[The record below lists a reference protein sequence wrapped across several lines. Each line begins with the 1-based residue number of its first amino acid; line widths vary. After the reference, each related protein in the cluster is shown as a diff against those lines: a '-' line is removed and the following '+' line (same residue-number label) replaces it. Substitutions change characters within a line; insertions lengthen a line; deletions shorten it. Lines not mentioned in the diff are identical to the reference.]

1 MSGIGLVVLYS
12 FFLRPGKTFLFR
24 LEVCQIQEKGNQEQ
38 KMQMEEKQEGKLSSR
53 FDERRKKNF
62 SFKKFSLPSKPK
74 KFFNPFQ
81 FPKNGKKISFMGEF
95 QVLPRLKNAVPHLGT
110 MPPGRRLKKK
120 CVVLLLPSSSC
131 PMCMHSTCHMG
142 QF

>member
-1 MSGIGLVVLYS
+1 
-12 FFLRPGKTFLFR
+12 
-24 LEVCQIQEKGNQEQ
+24 
-38 KMQMEEKQEGKLSSR
+38 MEEKQEGKLSSR
-53 FDERRKKNF
+53 FDERRKKK
-62 SFKKFSLPSKPK
+62 SFLFIKFSLPSPK

-131 PMCMHSTCHMG
+131 PMCTQHVIWDNFEFLAQSAKKCLKTKNILHAEIYAFSSFFLIEKKECVLDN
-142 QF
+142 